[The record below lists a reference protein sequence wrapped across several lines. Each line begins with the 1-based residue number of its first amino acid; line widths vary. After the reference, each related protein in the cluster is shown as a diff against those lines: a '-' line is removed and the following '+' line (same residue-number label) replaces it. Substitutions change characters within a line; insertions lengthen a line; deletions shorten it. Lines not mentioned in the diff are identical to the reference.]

1 MRMAES
7 ENSTSSEKYLKGLI
21 RKAEINREIYSWR
34 YRYYRIISSYLFII
48 VVLLGTAIAT
58 ISIAGNDLLSI
69 FFSPDSIILIKNSV
83 AFSGFFIFILSIAD
97 RIWNLQG
104 NMSLY
109 EMGIKSTTEFIR
121 ICQRIR
127 KVDLPS
133 MTDEEVIEE
142 LENLQSQYT
151 MQQYLLP
158 VNDDDVLFIRA
169 KKRYLLKRKISE
181 SLDVDSDVDIKPMI
195 KDLNKL

>member
-1 MRMAES
+1 MKMEEPEDSKPSDR
-7 ENSTSSEKYLKGLI
+7 YLNGLI
-21 RKAEINREIYSWR
+21 QKAEINREIYSKK
-34 YRYYRIISSYLFII
+34 YRFYRIISSFLFFV
-48 VVLLGTAIAT
+48 VVLFGTAIAT
-58 ISIAGNDLLSI
+58 ISIASNDLLSI

-83 AFSGFFIFILSIAD
+83 AISGFFIFILSIAD

-127 KVDLPS
+127 KVDMPS
-133 MTDEEVIEE
+133 ITDEEIKAK
-142 LENLQSQYT
+142 LEYVQSQYT

-158 VNDDDVLFIRA
+158 INDDDILFIKA

-181 SLDVDSDVDIKPMI
+181 SLDIDPDVDIKPVI